1 MKLEEIKAI
10 VNKAGFSEV
19 SLMALNLILDG
30 AMKRGSLTTVEKKQ
44 ALEIVDKEIDAG
56 YLEMDAVADIA
67 MAFTEFAQDVD
78 QIDEMVT
85 NDLEEIERAAV
96 EDLTKNEF
104 SDK

>member
-30 AMKRGSLTTVEKKQ
+30 AIKRGSMTAAEKKQ
-44 ALEIVDKEIDAG
+44 ALEIVDKEIDEG

-67 MAFTEFAQDVD
+67 MAFTEFAEDVD
-78 QIDEMVT
+78 QIDEMIT
-85 NDLEEIERAAV
+85 NDLDEIERAAV
-96 EDLTKNEF
+96 EDMTKNK
-104 SDK
+104 S